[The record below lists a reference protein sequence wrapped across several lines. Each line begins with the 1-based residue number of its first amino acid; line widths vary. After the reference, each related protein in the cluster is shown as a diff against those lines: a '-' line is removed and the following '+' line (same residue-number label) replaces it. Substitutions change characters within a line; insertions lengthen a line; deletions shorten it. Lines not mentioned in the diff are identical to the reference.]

1 MKRKQ
6 DNEGPDGHDGAGHAQ
21 VQSSKKRATDWVYQQ
36 KKEQH
41 SQDEQ
46 LEAPGE
52 GPGSTSQSQSPA
64 GAAEATA
71 DNNGNDNGNDS
82 PELDPDSA
90 SVASVANTSLTYAGP
105 TTTVAATSINTTTT
119 RASRRFPSDLKTISC
134 TFAGCTKTFNRPA
147 RLAAHLRSHTNDRPF
162 KCPYDDCD
170 KDYLEEKHL
179 SQHIKGSHTND
190 RKYNCP
196 EPGCGKSFVTNT
208 RLRRHALVHEGADRY
223 RCRGYGDCVQSF
235 RKHQTLQRHIR
246 TAHLGQSA
254 YPCGNDGCDAGFD
267 TASALRRH
275 VDREHG
281 DLKFWCDEC
290 NAEAEGDDNGCR
302 RVGFTTM
309 LLLQAHMKKEHNN
322 CAFCGVRCGTQ
333 NDMMRHVELYH
344 SAKTVEDRKTIA
356 CSWEG
361 CDKKFTRVSNLNTH
375 IKSAHEGH
383 RFVCGQTDTYDA
395 KAPEIADWN
404 FAEEGC
410 GQGFT
415 TRVKLEEHVLHV
427 HLGKK
432 RPPKLY
438 PVPLMVAQAQQTQQ
452 ALLDSR
458 DLACPVYGC
467 TTRFIRH
474 ADLDRHIQNDHGG
487 NNGIKEE
494 QLQLLQLPQ
503 LHTGE
508 EQAAM
513 APFPNAT
520 NLGVDELG
528 YAIDPSLEPRLQ
540 QGDVHSGFTTA
551 GAAPPPQME
560 QFTNVPVSDGGSP
573 GAVPFWLGDHGDPF
587 SPQHPPPVF
596 EDWAADMQLL
606 MGQDAEGSDLQLAR
620 A

>member
-6 DNEGPDGHDGAGHAQ
+6 DDERLDGHDGPDHAQ
-21 VQSSKKRATDWVYQQ
+21 VQSKKRATDWVQQ
-36 KKEQH
+36 QQEEEL
-41 SQDEQ
+41 SQVEQ
-46 LEAPGE
+46 LEAPAL
-52 GPGSTSQSQSPA
+52 PSQSRSPPA
-64 GAAEATA
+64 GAEAA
-71 DNNGNDNGNDS
+71 ASDGNGNDS
-82 PELDPDSA
+82 LELDPDSA
-90 SVASVANTSLTYAGP
+90 SVASVANTSLTHADP

-119 RASRRFPSDLKTISC
+119 RASRRFPSDLKTIRC

-190 RKYNCP
+190 RKYTCP

-246 TAHLGQSA
+246 TVHLGKSA

-275 VDREHG
+275 VEREHG

-290 NAEAEGDDNGCR
+290 NAEGEGDDSGGR

-333 NDMMRHVELYH
+333 SNMMRHVELYH

-356 CSWEG
+356 CTWEG

-395 KAPEIADWN
+395 KVSEIADWN

-438 PVPLMVAQAQQTQQ
+438 PVPSMVAQAQQAQQ
-452 ALLDSR
+452 ALLDTR
-458 DLACPVYGC
+458 DLACPARGTGSYGTISEC
-467 TTRFIRH
+467 C
-474 ADLDRHIQNDHGG
+474 
-487 NNGIKEE
+487 
-494 QLQLLQLPQ
+494 QL
-503 LHTGE
+503 E
-508 EQAAM
+508 
-513 APFPNAT
+513 
-520 NLGVDELG
+520 
-528 YAIDPSLEPRLQ
+528 R
-540 QGDVHSGFTTA
+540 
-551 GAAPPPQME
+551 
-560 QFTNVPVSDGGSP
+560 
-573 GAVPFWLGDHGDPF
+573 
-587 SPQHPPPVF
+587 
-596 EDWAADMQLL
+596 
-606 MGQDAEGSDLQLAR
+606 
-620 A
+620 

>member
-6 DNEGPDGHDGAGHAQ
+6 DDEGPDGHDGADHAQ
-21 VQSSKKRATDWVYQQ
+21 VQSSKKRATDWVKQQ
-36 KKEQH
+36 KKEQ
-41 SQDEQ
+41 QPQGEQ
-46 LEAPGE
+46 QEE
-52 GPGSTSQSQSPA
+52 SPA
-64 GAAEATA
+64 SAEATTNG
-71 DNNGNDNGNDS
+71 DGNDNDS
-82 PELDPDSA
+82 PEIDPDSA
-90 SVASVANTSLTYAGP
+90 SVASVANTSLTHADP

-119 RASRRFPSDLKTISC
+119 RASRRFPSDLKTIRC

-179 SQHIKGSHTND
+179 SQHIKGSHTHD
-190 RKYNCP
+190 RKYTCP

-223 RCRGYGDCVQSF
+223 RCRGYGDCDQSF

-254 YPCGNDGCDAGFD
+254 YPCGNDGCNAGFD

-275 VDREHG
+275 VEREHG

-290 NAEAEGDDNGCR
+290 NVEAEGEDNGGR

-309 LLLQAHMKKEHNN
+309 LLLQAHIKKEHNN

-356 CSWEG
+356 CTWEG

-395 KAPEIADWN
+395 KVPDIADWN

-415 TRVKLEEHVLHV
+415 TRVKLEEHILHV

-438 PVPLMVAQAQQTQQ
+438 PVPSMNAQVQQAQQ

-458 DLACPVYGC
+458 DLPCPVLGC
-467 TTRFIRH
+467 VARFIRH
-474 ADLDRHIQNDHGG
+474 ADLDRHIQNDHGDDD
-487 NNGIKEE
+487 IKLE
-494 QLQLLQLPQ
+494 QQPQVQPPQ
-503 LHTGE
+503 LYEAGE
-508 EQAAM
+508 QKATVSFQGAAIFD
-513 APFPNAT
+513 AND
-520 NLGVDELG
+520 LGF
-528 YAIDPSLEPRLQ
+528 AIDPSLAPQFQ
-540 QGDVHSGFTTA
+540 QGDVHSAITPVVT
-551 GAAPPPQME
+551 APPQQME
-560 QFTNVPVSDGGSP
+560 QNTNVPVADGGSL

-587 SPQHPPPVF
+587 SLQQQAPVF

-606 MGQDAEGSDLQLAR
+606 MGGQDGEGSDPQLAR

>member
-6 DNEGPDGHDGAGHAQ
+6 DDEGPDGHDGSGHAQ
-21 VQSSKKRATDWVYQQ
+21 VQSKKRATDWVHQQ
-36 KKEQH
+36 KKEH
-41 SQDEQ
+41 SQQDEEQ
-46 LEAPGE
+46 F
-52 GPGSTSQSQSPA
+52 
-64 GAAEATA
+64 
-71 DNNGNDNGNDS
+71 DNNDNDDDS

-90 SVASVANTSLTYAGP
+90 SVASVANTSLSHAGP

-119 RASRRFPSDLKTISC
+119 RASRRFPSDLKTIRC
-134 TFAGCTKTFNRPA
+134 TFTGCTKTFNRPT

-190 RKYNCP
+190 RKYTCT
-196 EPGCGKSFVTNT
+196 EPGCAKSFVTNT

-246 TAHLGQSA
+246 TAHLAQSA

-281 DLKFWCDEC
+281 DLKYWCDEC
-290 NAEAEGDDNGCR
+290 NAEAEGGDNGGR

-309 LLLQAHMKKEHNN
+309 LLLQAHMKREHNN

-333 NDMMRHVELYH
+333 SDMMRHVELYH
-344 SAKTVEDRKTIA
+344 SAKTVEDRKTIV
-356 CSWEG
+356 CTWEG

-395 KAPEIADWN
+395 KVPEIADWN
-404 FAEEGC
+404 FEEEGC

-438 PVPLMVAQAQQTQQ
+438 PVPSMVAQAQQAQQ

-458 DLACPVYGC
+458 DLPCPMYGC
-467 TTRFIRH
+467 AARFIRH
-474 ADLDRHIQNDHGG
+474 ADLDRHIQGDHGED
-487 NNGIKEE
+487 GIELKQEP
-494 QLQLLQLPQ
+494 QQLPQ
-503 LHTGE
+503 LYAAGE
-508 EQAAM
+508 QRAATV
-513 APFPNAT
+513 PFPSADIFDV
-520 NLGVDELG
+520 GDVG
-528 YAIDPSLEPRLQ
+528 YAIDPTLQPQLQ
-540 QGDVHSGFTTA
+540 QRDVHSAFTPA
-551 GAAPPPQME
+551 GTVPTSQME
-560 QFTNVPVSDGGSP
+560 QFTNVPVTDGASL

-587 SPQHPPPVF
+587 SIEHQPPVF

-606 MGQDAEGSDLQLAR
+606 MGQDGEGSDPQFAR

>member
-6 DNEGPDGHDGAGHAQ
+6 DDERPDGHDGPDHAQ
-21 VQSSKKRATDWVYQQ
+21 VQSKKRATDWVQQ
-36 KKEQH
+36 QEKEL
-41 SQDEQ
+41 SQVDQ
-46 LEAPGE
+46 LEAPAL
-52 GPGSTSQSQSPA
+52 PSQSQSPPA
-64 GAAEATA
+64 GAEAA
-71 DNNGNDNGNDS
+71 ASDGNGNDS
-82 PELDPDSA
+82 LELDPDSA
-90 SVASVANTSLTYAGP
+90 SVASVANTSLTHADP

-119 RASRRFPSDLKTISC
+119 RASRRFPSDLKTIRC

-190 RKYNCP
+190 RKYTCP

-246 TAHLGQSA
+246 TVHLGKSA

-275 VDREHG
+275 VEREHG

-290 NAEAEGDDNGCR
+290 NAEGEGDDNGGR

-322 CAFCGVRCGTQ
+322 CAFCGIRCGTQ
-333 NDMMRHVELYH
+333 SNMMRHVELYH

-356 CSWEG
+356 CTWEG

-395 KAPEIADWN
+395 KVSEIADWN

-438 PVPLMVAQAQQTQQ
+438 PVPSMVAQTQQAQQ
-452 ALLDSR
+452 ALLDTR
-458 DLACPVYGC
+458 DLACP
-467 TTRFIRH
+467 
-474 ADLDRHIQNDHGG
+474 A
-487 NNGIKEE
+487 
-494 QLQLLQLPQ
+494 
-503 LHTGE
+503 
-508 EQAAM
+508 
-513 APFPNAT
+513 
-520 NLGVDELG
+520 
-528 YAIDPSLEPRLQ
+528 LEPQHQ
-540 QGDVHSGFTTA
+540 QGDVHSAFTSA
-551 GAAPPPQME
+551 GATPPPQME
-560 QFTNVPVSDGGSP
+560 QFTNAPVSDGGNL
-573 GAVPFWLGDHGDPF
+573 GAAPFWLSDHGDPF
-587 SPQHPPPVF
+587 SLQHQSPVF

-606 MGQDAEGSDLQLAR
+606 MGQDGEGSDPQFAR

>member
-6 DNEGPDGHDGAGHAQ
+6 DDERPDGHDGPDHAQ
-21 VQSSKKRATDWVYQQ
+21 VQSKKRATDWVQQ
-36 KKEQH
+36 QEEEL
-41 SQDEQ
+41 SLVEQ
-46 LEAPGE
+46 LE
-52 GPGSTSQSQSPA
+52 GPALPSQSQSPPAA
-64 GAAEATA
+64 GAEAA
-71 DNNGNDNGNDS
+71 ASEGNGNDS
-82 PELDPDSA
+82 LELDPDSA
-90 SVASVANTSLTYAGP
+90 SVASVASTSLTHADP

-119 RASRRFPSDLKTISC
+119 RASRRFPSDLKTIRC

-190 RKYNCP
+190 RKYTCP
-196 EPGCGKSFVTNT
+196 EPRCGKSFVTNT

-246 TAHLGQSA
+246 TVHLGKSA

-275 VDREHG
+275 VEREHG

-290 NAEAEGDDNGCR
+290 NAEGEGDDNGGR

-333 NDMMRHVELYH
+333 SNMMRHVELYH

-356 CSWEG
+356 CTWEG

-395 KAPEIADWN
+395 KVSEIADWN

-438 PVPLMVAQAQQTQQ
+438 PVPSMVAQAQQAQQ
-452 ALLDSR
+452 ALLDTR
-458 DLACPVYGC
+458 DLACPAYGC
-467 TTRFIRH
+467 AARFIRH
-474 ADLDRHIQNDHGG
+474 ADLDRHIQNDHG

-494 QLQLLQLPQ
+494 EQQLLLLPQ

-513 APFPNAT
+513 VPFPSAA
-520 NLGVDELG
+520 NLSVDDLG
-528 YAIDPSLEPRLQ
+528 YVIDPSLEPQHQ
-540 QGDVHSGFTTA
+540 QGDVHSAFTSA
-551 GAAPPPQME
+551 GATPPPQME
-560 QFTNVPVSDGGSP
+560 QFTNAPVSDGGNL
-573 GAVPFWLGDHGDPF
+573 GAAPFWLSDHGDPF
-587 SPQHPPPVF
+587 SLQHQSPVF

-606 MGQDAEGSDLQLAR
+606 MGQDGEGSDPQFAR

>member
-6 DNEGPDGHDGAGHAQ
+6 DDEGPDGYDGSDHAQ
-21 VQSSKKRATDWVYQQ
+21 VQSKKRATDWVQQQ
-36 KKEQH
+36 KKEH
-41 SQDEQ
+41 SQEEQ
-46 LEAPGE
+46 LEAPAL
-52 GPGSTSQSQSPA
+52 PSQSQSPD
-64 GAAEATA
+64 G
-71 DNNGNDNGNDS
+71 NGNDS

-90 SVASVANTSLTYAGP
+90 SVASVANTSLTHADP

-119 RASRRFPSDLKTISC
+119 RASRRFPSDLKTIRC

-179 SQHIKGSHTND
+179 SQHIKGFHTND
-190 RKYNCP
+190 RKYTCP

-246 TAHLGQSA
+246 TAHIGQSA

-275 VDREHG
+275 VEREHG

-290 NAEAEGDDNGCR
+290 NAEAEGDDNGGR

-356 CSWEG
+356 CTWEG

-383 RFVCGQTDTYDA
+383 RFVCGQTDIYDA
-395 KAPEIADWN
+395 KVPEIADWN

-438 PVPLMVAQAQQTQQ
+438 PVPSMVAQSQQAQQ

-458 DLACPVYGC
+458 DLACSVYGC
-467 TTRFIRH
+467 AARFIRH
-474 ADLDRHIQNDHGG
+474 ADLDRHIQHDHGG
-487 NNGIKEE
+487 NGIKEE
-494 QLQLLQLPQ
+494 QQQLLLLPQ
-503 LHTGE
+503 LHAAE
-508 EQAAM
+508 EQAATV
-513 APFPNAT
+513 PFPSAANS
-520 NLGVDELG
+520 GVDDLG
-528 YAIDPSLEPRLQ
+528 YAIDPSLEPQLQ
-540 QGDVHSGFTTA
+540 PGDVHSAFTSA
-551 GAAPPPQME
+551 GATPPPQME
-560 QFTNVPVSDGGSP
+560 QFTHVPVTDGGSF
-573 GAVPFWLGDHGDPF
+573 GAVPFWLGDQADPF
-587 SPQHPPPVF
+587 SIQQQPPVF

-606 MGQDAEGSDLQLAR
+606 MGQDGEGSDPQLAR